1 VWSEIRAA
9 RSPRKAQRL
18 PDAPTGKVEEEP
30 LRYPAFRLFWFS
42 RVATTLGSNI
52 IAVAVG
58 WQMYA
63 LTNSALNLGLIGL
76 TQFIPLI
83 ALVLVVGH
91 VADRYDRRVIGRSAQ
106 LLQALCG
113 ALLLVANLA
122 GTISPPLIYV
132 AVLFIGIARAFE
144 VACMQALMP
153 NLVPPQIIS
162 AAAARWTASNQ
173 TAVIIGPAVGG
184 FLYAVAPAVA
194 YGAVAV
200 LYATAAVMMVFIVV
214 GPRVIDRERPTMKS
228 LLAGFTFIRHQPV
241 VLGAISLDL
250 FAVLLGGATALLP
263 IYARDVL
270 VMGPW
275 GLGLLRSAP
284 AVGALAMS
292 FYLGRHRIRRHAGRI
307 MFIAVAIFGI
317 ATIVFG
323 TSRSFE
329 LSFGALV
336 FLGMADVISVVIR
349 SALVAILTP
358 DEMRGRVAAVNSV
371 FIGTSNQLG
380 EFRAGVTAA
389 WLGPVGAVLLGG
401 IGSILVALIGSR
413 VFSELARTE
422 SPETAVST

>member
-1 VWSEIRAA
+1 
-9 RSPRKAQRL
+9 
-18 PDAPTGKVEEEP
+18 
-30 LRYPAFRLFWFS
+30 
-42 RVATTLGSNI
+42 
-52 IAVAVG
+52 
-58 WQMYA
+58 MYA

-83 ALVLVVGH
+83 LLVLIVGH
-91 VADRYDRRVIGRSAQ
+91 VADRYDRRLVGQLAQ
-106 LLQALCG
+106 LLQALSG
-113 ALLLVANLA
+113 ALLLVANLT
-122 GTISPPLIYV
+122 GTITPPLIYV
-132 AVLFIGIARAFE
+132 AVLCIGIARSFE
-144 VACMQALMP
+144 VATMQALMP
-153 NLVPPQIIS
+153 NLIPPQIIS

-184 FLYAVAPAVA
+184 FLYAASPAVA
-194 YGAVAV
+194 YGAVAL
-200 LYATAAVMMVFIVV
+200 LYATAATLMTFIVV
-214 GPRVIDRERPTMKS
+214 KSRAIDRERPTMKS
-228 LLAGFTFIRHQPV
+228 LLAGFTFIRHQPI

-292 FYLGRHRIRRHAGRI
+292 FYLGRHRIRHHAGRI
-307 MFIAVAIFGI
+307 MFVSVGVFGT

-323 TSRSFE
+323 ISHSFA
-329 LSFGALV
+329 LSFVALV

-380 EFRAGVTAA
+380 EFRAGTMAA
-389 WLGPVGAVLLGG
+389 WIGPVGAVLAGG
-401 IGSILVALIGSR
+401 IGSILVALIGAR
-413 VFSELARTE
+413 LFSELARTE
-422 SPETAVST
+422 SPETAVP

>member
-1 VWSEIRAA
+1 M
-9 RSPRKAQRL
+9 
-18 PDAPTGKVEEEP
+18 
-30 LRYPAFRLFWFS
+30 FWYS

-58 WQMYA
+58 WQMYQ

-91 VADRYDRRVIGRSAQ
+91 VADRYDRRMVGRWAQ
-106 LLQALCG
+106 LLQAAAG
-113 ALLLVANLA
+113 ALLLATNIT
-122 GTISPPLIYV
+122 GTISPPLIYL
-132 AVLFIGIARAFE
+132 AVLGIGIGRAFE

-162 AAAARWTASNQ
+162 AAAARWTSSNQ
-173 TAVIIGPAVGG
+173 TAVIIGPALGG
-184 FLYAVAPAVA
+184 FLYAAAPAVA

-200 LYATAAVMMVFIVV
+200 LYTAAAIMLTLIVV
-214 GPRVIDRERPTMKS
+214 APRRIDREPPTLTS
-228 LLAGFTFIRHQPV
+228 LFAGFHFILHQPV

-284 AVGALAMS
+284 AVGALATSM
-292 FYLGRHRIRRHAGRI
+292 YLARHRIRRHGGRI
-307 MFIAVAIFGI
+307 MFAAVAVFGF

-323 TSRSFE
+323 LSRSFA
-329 LSFGALV
+329 LSFAALV
-336 FLGMADVISVVIR
+336 VLGMADVISVVIR

-380 EFRAGVTAA
+380 EFRAGVSAA
-389 WLGPVGAVLLGG
+389 ALGPVGAVLIGG

-413 VFSELARTE
+413 VFAQLARTD
-422 SPETAVST
+422 SPESAAS

>member
-1 VWSEIRAA
+1 M
-9 RSPRKAQRL
+9 
-18 PDAPTGKVEEEP
+18 
-30 LRYPAFRLFWFS
+30 FWYS

-58 WQMYA
+58 WQMYQ

-76 TQFIPLI
+76 TQFVPLI
-83 ALVLVVGH
+83 LLVLVVGH
-91 VADRYDRRVIGRSAQ
+91 VADRYDRRVVGRLAQ
-106 LLQALCG
+106 LLQAAAG
-113 ALLLVANLA
+113 GLLLATNIT
-122 GTISPPLIYV
+122 GTISPLLIYL
-132 AVLFIGIARAFE
+132 AVLCVGIGRAFE

-173 TAVIIGPAVGG
+173 TAVIIGPALGG
-184 FLYAVAPAVA
+184 FLYAGAPAVA

-200 LYATAAVMMVFIVV
+200 LYTVAAILLSLIEVR
-214 GPRVIDRERPTMKS
+214 PRHIDRERPTLTS
-228 LLAGFTFIRHQPV
+228 LFAGFAFILRQPV

-284 AVGALAMS
+284 AVGALSMS
-292 FYLGRHRIRRHAGRI
+292 MYLARHRIRRHGGRI
-307 MFIAVAIFGI
+307 MFGAVAVFGC

-323 TSRSFE
+323 VSRSFG
-329 LSFGALV
+329 LSFAALV
-336 FLGMADVISVVIR
+336 VLGMADVISVVIR

-380 EFRAGVTAA
+380 EFRAGVSAA
-389 WLGPVGAVLLGG
+389 WLGPVAAVLIGG

-413 VFSELARTE
+413 VFSELARTD
-422 SPETAVST
+422 SPETAVSG

>member
-1 VWSEIRAA
+1 
-9 RSPRKAQRL
+9 
-18 PDAPTGKVEEEP
+18 
-30 LRYPAFRLFWFS
+30 
-42 RVATTLGSNI
+42 
-52 IAVAVG
+52 
-58 WQMYA
+58 MYQ

-76 TQFIPLI
+76 TQFIPLV

-91 VADRYDRRVIGRSAQ
+91 VADRYDRRVVGRWAQ
-106 LLQALCG
+106 VLQAAAG
-113 ALLLVANLA
+113 ALLLVTNLT
-122 GTISPPLIYV
+122 GTISPPLIYL
-132 AVLFIGIARAFE
+132 AVLGIGIGRAFE

-173 TAVIIGPAVGG
+173 TAVIVGPALGG
-184 FLYAVAPAVA
+184 FLYAAAPAIA

-200 LYATAAVMMVFIVV
+200 LYTVAAILLSLIVV
-214 GPRVIDRERPTMKS
+214 KPRKIDREPPTLTS
-228 LLAGFTFIRHQPV
+228 LFAGFHFILHQPV

-284 AVGALAMS
+284 AVGALATSM
-292 FYLGRHRIRRHAGRI
+292 YLARHRIRRHGGHI
-307 MFIAVAIFGI
+307 MFGAVAVFGF

-323 TSRSFE
+323 LSRSFA
-329 LSFGALV
+329 LSFAALV
-336 FLGMADVISVVIR
+336 LLGMADVISVVIR

-380 EFRAGVTAA
+380 EFRAGVSAE

-413 VFSELARTE
+413 VFSQLARTD
-422 SPETAVST
+422 SPESAGSA